1 MTTSVKMYIINSK
14 LRWLQL
20 RDKGLSIQEIA
31 QVSSI
36 SRRTLYFWAH
46 KLTHFGP
53 DGLLDLSR
61 KPKSCSRAIPKDVID
76 KIKTIRLETK
86 FGPDKII
93 LRLQKQYGVNT
104 TARSVARIL
113 KRLDLTRKRKRIF
126 VKTKFPK
133 KQAITAGELVQ
144 IDVKYARR
152 FNKRW
157 VYQFT
162 ATDDF
167 TRLRLTKFYQEQS
180 NYYAMDF
187 LKSVI
192 KFFPFKIQA
201 IKTDNASIFTNR
213 YTGYQKSIDPMN
225 PRLHALDRLCLE
237 YGIAH
242 YLIDPGKPAQNGK
255 VERSHRTD
263 QEEFYDQNEFASFR
277 DLKQKAKKFLDYY
290 NNQREHLGIGGLTP
304 VEKLRTIAKFNNI
317 KSVQY
322 VLA

>member
-1 MTTSVKMYIINSK
+1 M
-14 LRWLQL
+14 
-20 RDKGLSIQEIA
+20 
-31 QVSSI
+31 
-36 SRRTLYFWAH
+36 
-46 KLTHFGP
+46 
-53 DGLLDLSR
+53 
-61 KPKSCSRAIPKDVID
+61 
-76 KIKTIRLETK
+76 
-86 FGPDKII
+86 
-93 LRLQKQYGVNT
+93 
-104 TARSVARIL
+104 
-113 KRLDLTRKRKRIF
+113 
-126 VKTKFPK
+126 
-133 KQAITAGELVQ
+133 TAGELIQ
-144 IDVKYARR
+144 IDVKYAKR
-152 FNKRW
+152 FNKHW

-237 YGIAH
+237 YGIIH

-263 QEEFYDQNEFASFR
+263 QEEFYDRNEFKSFR
-277 DLKQKAKKFLDYY
+277 DLKQKAKTFLDYY

-317 KSVQY
+317 ESVQY

>member
-20 RDKGLSIQEIA
+20 REKGLSIQEIA
-31 QVSSI
+31 QVSGI
-36 SRRTLYFWAH
+36 PKRTLYFWAQ
-46 KLTHFGP
+46 KLANFGP

-61 KPKSCSRAIPKDVID
+61 KPKSCSKAISQDVID
-76 KIKTIRLETK
+76 KIIAIRLETR

-93 LRLQKQYGVNT
+93 LRLRKRYGIGI
-104 TARSVARIL
+104 TARTVARIL
-113 KRLDLTRKRKRIF
+113 KRLDLTRKRRRIP
-126 VKTKFPK
+126 VKSKFLNR
-133 KQAITAGELVQ
+133 QTFTAGELVQ
-144 IDVKYARR
+144 IDVKYAKR

-167 TRLRLTKFYQEQS
+167 TRLRFTKFYQEQS
-180 NYYAMDF
+180 NYHAMDF
-187 LKSVI
+187 LRSVI

-225 PRLHALDRLCLE
+225 PRLHALDKLCLE
-237 YGIAH
+237 RGIVH

-263 QEEFYDQNEFASFR
+263 QEEFYDRSEFKSFC
-277 DLKQKAKKFLDYY
+277 DLKQKAKIFLDYY
-290 NNQREHLGIGGLTP
+290 NNQREHLGIEGLTP

-317 KSVQY
+317 ESVQY